1 MTEHFITNL
10 KEMMKLAKRI
20 NDEDESLRI
29 VDVPDED
36 TKVIGGLMKIPNR
49 KNENKKYT
57 SSEVQ
62 ALSLAASFADIT
74 KKEK

>member
-1 MTEHFITNL
+1 MTEYFITNL

-20 NDEDESLRI
+20 N
-29 VDVPDED
+29 DED

>member
-1 MTEHFITNL
+1 MTEYFITNL

-36 TKVIGGLMKIPNR
+36 TKV
-49 KNENKKYT
+49 KNI
-57 SSEVQ
+57 Q
-62 ALSLAASFADIT
+62 ALKYKHYL
-74 KKEK
+74 